1 MLLFCI
7 MQPLLYHSLRGIS
20 EGKQSLF
27 IPLSLDVSAQRRLSI
42 DLGGGSCQWMP
53 PEYEVPNNID
63 FFKTLIAGFPSCDK
77 RMTFIQ
83 MEALTGWAAVDEWD
97 LYQKS
102 TNHPFIKSNYPH
114 HEGIWSWGAQADQV
128 VMVVRNIRRT
138 MVVSLVC
145 SA

>member
-1 MLLFCI
+1 MLS
-7 MQPLLYHSLRGIS
+7 PLDSS
-20 EGKQSLF
+20 S
-27 IPLSLDVSAQRRLSI
+27 QRRLSI
-42 DLGGGSCQWMP
+42 DLGGGNCEWMP
-53 PEYEVPNNID
+53 PEYDIPNNID

-97 LYQKS
+97 LYRGY

-114 HEGIWSWGAQADQV
+114 HEGIWSWGSQVDQV

-138 MVVSLVC
+138 VSSRVHCFVVTLR
-145 SA
+145 

>member
-1 MLLFCI
+1 
-7 MQPLLYHSLRGIS
+7 
-20 EGKQSLF
+20 
-27 IPLSLDVSAQRRLSI
+27 
-42 DLGGGSCQWMP
+42 MP

-102 TNHPFIKSNYPH
+102 TNHTFIKSNYPH